1 MITLKLG
8 ELYGMKNEKELLD
21 NIAWLQSM
29 GMSDEDIQ
37 KILDRSLEENCPPV
51 IRQTSL
57 L

>member
-21 NIAWLQSM
+21 NITWLQSM

-37 KILDRSLEENCPPV
+37 KIIDRSEGD
-51 IRQTSL
+51 THYGG
-57 L
+57 